1 MPKPSIRIEA
11 VPTSLFAAGGDLGK
25 FLVDHLRGRAAEGQV
40 LAVTSKIVSL
50 AEGRI
55 VERGQKT
62 KLDLIREEADWYLG
76 PSSYGTELTIKH
88 GLLAAS
94 AGIDESNSAT
104 GDFLLL
110 PKDPYASAE
119 KIGRQLR
126 KDLGLERFGVI
137 LTDSRSAPLRRGV
150 TGVSLGHWGL
160 RAVRSLVGQPD
171 MHGRPL
177 KFTHVNVV
185 DAIATMAVFAM
196 GEADEGCPLALVSGA
211 EVEFCDEGRKDEIVI
226 EPVQDIYF
234 PLLAPFLK

>member
-1 MPKPSIRIEA
+1 MPKLEIEA

-25 FLVDHLRGRAAEGQV
+25 FLLEHLRGRAREGQV
-40 LAVTSKIVSL
+40 LAITSKIVSL
-50 AEGRI
+50 AEGK
-55 VERGQKT
+55 VTARGQKT
-62 KLDLIREEADWYLG
+62 KLDLIKEEADWYLG

-94 AGIDESNSAT
+94 AGIDESNSAS
-104 GDFLLL
+104 GDYLLL
-110 PKDPYASAE
+110 PRDPYASAE

-126 KDLGLERFGVI
+126 AELGLARFAVI

-160 RAVRSLVGQPD
+160 RAVRSLVGRPD

-185 DAIATMAVFAM
+185 DALATMAVYTM
-196 GEADEGCPLALVSGA
+196 GEADDGCPLALVSGA
-211 EVEFCDEGRKDEIVI
+211 EVEFCEEGRRDEIVI
-226 EPVQDIYF
+226 EPEQDIYY
-234 PLLAPFLK
+234 PLLAPFLRK